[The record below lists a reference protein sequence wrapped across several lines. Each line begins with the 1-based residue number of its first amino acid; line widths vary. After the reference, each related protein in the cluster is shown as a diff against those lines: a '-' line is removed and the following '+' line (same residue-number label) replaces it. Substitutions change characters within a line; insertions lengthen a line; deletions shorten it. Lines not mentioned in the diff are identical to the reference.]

1 MSWNNQVGDVEKMG
15 EIEELLRNNHQE
27 HILKMMELCNQEQKQ
42 NLLNQVKNIDF
53 NQISNLYSISQNLN
67 SGASSLAQEQAIEPI
82 KYVDKYNVD
91 KEYAKKLIATGE
103 EVIKKGKYAVVTMAG
118 GQGTRLGH
126 DGPKGTYL
134 LNIEPKPKYLFEI
147 FADKLTEVN
156 KKYGITLNWYIMTSS
171 ENNKQTSSFFES
183 HDYFGYPKEK
193 VKFFIQ
199 DNLPVLSEDGKL
211 LIDKDFNVKFAAS
224 GHGNI
229 YKAMRDS
236 GVLKDMKEKGIEW
249 IFIGGVDNVLL
260 NMVDPMLLGLTI
272 SEGNQVGSKTIVKA
286 NAHEKVG
293 AFCKK
298 NKSPFVI
305 EYTELSD
312 DMAEM
317 TNDKQELVY
326 GESHIMCNLYSL
338 QALEKIASQP
348 LPYHSAHKK
357 ADFLDSN
364 GNVVKAESPNAYKYE
379 AFLFD
384 GFGLFDDISILRGR
398 REEDFAP
405 IKNKEGVDSPETAI
419 KLYNHYY
426 SKK

>member
-1 MSWNNQVGDVEKMG
+1 
-15 EIEELLRNNHQE
+15 
-27 HILKMMELCNQEQKQ
+27 
-42 NLLNQVKNIDF
+42 
-53 NQISNLYSISQNLN
+53 
-67 SGASSLAQEQAIEPI
+67 
-82 KYVDKYNVD
+82 
-91 KEYAKKLIATGE
+91 
-103 EVIKKGKYAVVTMAG
+103 
-118 GQGTRLGH
+118 
-126 DGPKGTYL
+126 
-134 LNIEPKPKYLFEI
+134 
-147 FADKLTEVN
+147 
-156 KKYGITLNWYIMTSS
+156 MTSS

-183 HDYFGYPKEK
+183 HDYFGYPKEN

-229 YKAMRDS
+229 YKAMKDG
-236 GVLKDMKEKGIEW
+236 GVLADMKKKGINW

-272 SEGNQVGSKTIVKA
+272 TDGNEVGSKTIVKA

-298 NKSPFVI
+298 NKTPFVI

-312 DMAEM
+312 EMAEM
-317 TNDKQELVY
+317 TDSNKELVY

-338 QALEKIASQP
+338 NALEKIASQS
-348 LPYHSAHKK
+348 LPFHSAHKK
-357 ADFLDSN
+357 AEYMDVN
-364 GNVVKAESPNAYKYE
+364 GNIIKSEVPNSYKYE

-384 GFGLFDDISILRGR
+384 GFGLFNDISILRGR

-419 KLYNHYY
+419 KLYNEYH
-426 SKK
+426 K